1 MQDVNSMQRL
11 CLPIYLINDICFA
24 TKLKDAVNNRLHFFY
39 CTYIIMEYPVAIV
52 LMISRGKR

>member
-24 TKLKDAVNNRLHFFY
+24 TKLEDAVNDRFNSFY
-39 CTYIIMEYPVAIV
+39 CTYIIMEYPVV
-52 LMISRGKR
+52 YL